1 MAGYIIDTP
10 DREVISQKLK
20 YNSVIE
26 NLKMNLCEY
35 ESQQMNTVIL
45 EIQNQ
50 NIMEKV
56 ESNKRKINVFEA
68 KEVINNIKKAFQ
80 SKVNEFLKLLK

>member
-50 NIMEKV
+50 NIMENV
-56 ESNKRKINVFEA
+56 ESNKRKTNVFEA

>member
-35 ESQQMNTVIL
+35 ESQ
-45 EIQNQ
+45 
-50 NIMEKV
+50 
-56 ESNKRKINVFEA
+56 
-68 KEVINNIKKAFQ
+68 
-80 SKVNEFLKLLK
+80 

>member
-1 MAGYIIDTP
+1 
-10 DREVISQKLK
+10 
-20 YNSVIE
+20 
-26 NLKMNLCEY
+26 MNLCEY

-45 EIQNQ
+45 EIQIQ

-56 ESNKRKINVFEA
+56 ESNKRKTNVFEA